1 MGQTNATNITAS
13 GVITGASNITHT
25 PTGMN
30 IGMYKKTN
38 CSDTETF
45 NFSTT
50 GGGLYMV
57 AFSVNTDPLTT
68 ESFYVDVL
76 NNVNGGSRL
85 MQIFGGASTSKSIN
99 TSTNILTITNTYSGG
114 TLYINKIF
122 SY

>member
-1 MGQTNATNITAS
+1 
-13 GVITGASNITHT
+13 
-25 PTGMN
+25 MN

-38 CSDTETF
+38 CSNTETF

-99 TSTNILTITNTYSGG
+99 TSTNILTITDTYSGG